1 VDEHLTLETDTMAHN
16 PVNHPLRPL
25 YRVVGFLAGAYLVV
39 FGIVGLIQTSGED
52 FTGANDKTVLGQGAN
67 LLLSIIMLAVGGIV
81 VIATL
86 IGRNADAAADKYLG
100 WGLLVLGTFG
110 LAFSRTDANIFGQDI
125 STVVVTYIVGLVLIT
140 TSLYSKVAPAGQA
153 GAPRQVREGRT
164 A

>member
-1 VDEHLTLETDTMAHN
+1 MAHN

-25 YRVVGFLAGAYLVV
+25 YRVIGFLAGAYLVV
-39 FGIVGLIQTSGED
+39 FGIVGLIQTSGEP

-67 LLLSIIMLAVGGIV
+67 LLLSIIMLAVGAIV
-81 VIATL
+81 VLATV
-86 IGRNADAAADKYLG
+86 IGRNVDTAADKYLG

-125 STVVVTYIVGLVLIT
+125 HTVIVTYIVGLALIT
-140 TSLYSKVAPAGQA
+140 TSLYSKVAPAAEA